1 MNQALNQP
9 VHPGYPELMGNVSKE
24 KAIKQKW

>member
-9 VHPGYPELMGNVSKE
+9 GKGWLRV
-24 KAIKQKW
+24 